1 MRLKLSCYQLKIDNY
16 NKIFYVNFKV
26 TTKKY
31 PLIDI
36 QKINIKESKYITAIV
51 IKSQRGHQERKME
64 TKNNYQNGNSNYVL

>member
-31 PLIDI
+31 LLMDT
-36 QKINIKESKYITAIV
+36 QKINIKESKYITTIV
-51 IKSQRGHQERKME
+51 IKSQRRPSREEDGNKKQL
-64 TKNNYQNGNSNYVL
+64 TKWQ